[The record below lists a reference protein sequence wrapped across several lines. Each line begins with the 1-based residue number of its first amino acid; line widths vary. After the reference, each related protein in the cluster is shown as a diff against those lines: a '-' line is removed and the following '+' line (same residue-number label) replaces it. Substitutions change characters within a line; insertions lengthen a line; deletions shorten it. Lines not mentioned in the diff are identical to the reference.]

1 MDLSGGVELER
12 TSLNE
17 YFFNLLSPNTYFRP
31 KEHWF
36 STYRRYE
43 MANIIKVKLKT
54 KKSWVRLLR
63 NFILIGDKV
72 WTNDRFNPSSS
83 YWHSGTQFCVMRV
96 VVVIGIS
103 GLYTPKKNRIQ
114 QNGNQIRF
122 LVWRVKTR
130 TEPLTQTSSGH
141 ISLSLIKV
149 SAGEIKR
156 VFKIKGSKPTVNSRV
171 MRQKPLEG
179 YLEWRPPCAA

>member
-1 MDLSGGVELER
+1 MFAPYPFIMTQFCKRKWISDFLSKIMYVFDKWGCRTRTNISER
-12 TSLNE
+12 IFLQFTI
-17 YFFNLLSPNTYFRP
+17 T
-31 KEHWF
+31 KHWF
-36 STYRRYE
+36 STYRMYE

-96 VVVIGIS
+96 VFVIGIS

-114 QNGNQIRF
+114 QHGNQIRF
-122 LVWRVKTR
+122 LAWRVKTR

-156 VFKIKGSKPTVNSRV
+156 VF
-171 MRQKPLEG
+171 
-179 YLEWRPPCAA
+179 

>member
-1 MDLSGGVELER
+1 MFSISGGVELER

-17 YFFNLLSPNTYFRP
+17 YFFNLLSLNTDFRP

-36 STYRRYE
+36 STYRMYE
-43 MANIIKVKLKT
+43 MANIIKVKLKR

-63 NFILIGDKV
+63 NFIDKV

-83 YWHSGTQFCVMRV
+83 YWHSGTQFCVMRM

-114 QNGNQIRF
+114 QHGNQI
-122 LVWRVKTR
+122 RVKTR

-156 VFKIKGSKPTVNSRV
+156 VF
-171 MRQKPLEG
+171 
-179 YLEWRPPCAA
+179 

>member
-1 MDLSGGVELER
+1 M
-12 TSLNE
+12 
-17 YFFNLLSPNTYFRP
+17 
-31 KEHWF
+31 
-36 STYRRYE
+36 YE

-83 YWHSGTQFCVMRV
+83 YWHSGTQFCVMRM

-114 QNGNQIRF
+114 QNGNQIR
-122 LVWRVKTR
+122 RVKTR

-141 ISLSLIKV
+141 ISLYLIKV
-149 SAGEIKR
+149 SAGE
-156 VFKIKGSKPTVNSRV
+156 
-171 MRQKPLEG
+171 
-179 YLEWRPPCAA
+179 